1 MASKLVAVLLG
12 TVLYEA
18 AFNTLAVA
26 HEESI
31 RAGRTAAGRAVLT
44 LAAETRGARDAGLVK
59 PEVPL
64 LALFA
69 LKTIVTQFA
78 IDVQVL
84 SAQLTEAV
92 LDERTLN
99 AALIRKDV

>member
-1 MASKLVAVLLG
+1 M
-12 TVLYEA
+12 
-18 AFNTLAVA
+18 TL
-26 HEESI
+26 
-31 RAGRTAAGRAVLT
+31 T
-44 LAAETRGARDAGLVK
+44 AETRGAGDAGLVK

-64 LALFA
+64 PALFA